1 MADFVLS
8 QLFAFIAF
16 ALGISSF
23 HFRFIQNSRQK
34 LLLFWFFS
42 AVFNAI
48 HFLILGHV
56 TAALLVGITAT
67 RFLFSAYKPG
77 SRYLYLFIMIAV
89 VSFAFSFENYLSIL
103 GLLAT
108 LVGTVGGFNKN
119 EMIVRLCMM
128 GASILWATH
137 NALAASP
144 VAAAMEISFFIS
156 NLIAWV
162 RLNRQQ
168 RF

>member
-8 QLFAFIAF
+8 QLFAFMAF

-23 HFRFIQNSRQK
+23 HFRFLQNSRQK

-42 AVFNAI
+42 AIFNAV
-48 HFLILGHV
+48 HFLILGYA

-67 RFLFSAYKPG
+67 RFLISAFKPG
-77 SRYLYLFIMIAV
+77 SHYLYVFLVVAV
-89 VSFAFSFENYLSIL
+89 VTFVLSFENYLSIL

-128 GASILWATH
+128 GASIFWATH

-156 NLIAWV
+156 NLIAWM
-162 RLNRQQ
+162 RLNWQE